1 MKMMKKMLL
10 LLVFWGCTVSSAWA
24 FERTVQLSTAPAYQ
38 FQSTSAYP
46 SMTGG
51 STFASTTVYAPCSS
65 APSSKPRRSEGNYNP
80 WDDSGDDEGNP
91 SGQGVGEVDTPIGEP
106 LVLLLMAVAYLL
118 FATLRKRQKE
128 YHHLLNKNA
137 LKFAYMQKMLY
148 LCSRV

>member
-1 MKMMKKMLL
+1 MMKKMLL

-51 STFASTTVYAPCSS
+51 STFASTANYTPYSA
-65 APSSKPRRSEGNYNP
+65 APSSGPRRSETYNP
-80 WDDSGDDEGNP
+80 FDEGEP
-91 SGQGVGEVDTPIGEP
+91 TGQGVGEVDTPVGEP